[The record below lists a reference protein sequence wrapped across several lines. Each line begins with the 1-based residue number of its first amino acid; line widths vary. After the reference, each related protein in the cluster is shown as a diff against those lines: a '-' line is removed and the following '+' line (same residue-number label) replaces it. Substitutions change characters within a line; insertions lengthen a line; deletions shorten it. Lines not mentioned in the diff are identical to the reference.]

1 VDPLVE
7 SQTVAEQRK
16 PNRAMLEG
24 SGTAGPKNAKCD
36 TPSAEGVFEA
46 KLVEEATLPI
56 RTKSPPGVNV
66 AGPAENR

>member
-1 VDPLVE
+1 
-7 SQTVAEQRK
+7 
-16 PNRAMLEG
+16 MLEG